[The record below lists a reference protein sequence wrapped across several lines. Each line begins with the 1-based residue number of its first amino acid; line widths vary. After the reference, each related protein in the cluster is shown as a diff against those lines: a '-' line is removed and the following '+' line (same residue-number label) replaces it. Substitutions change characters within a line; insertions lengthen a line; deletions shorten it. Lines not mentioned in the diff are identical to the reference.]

1 MATLNERIGEVVK
14 RKRQRD
20 RLTQAALGAA
30 IGVSGSYISG
40 IESGQT
46 GVRITELE
54 SLAVQFRTTAIELIT
69 EAAGR
74 DEYKF
79 TASNRERDA
88 FLSLYDVLTPGNQKQ
103 AHNFL
108 LFLREQQERAKVQA
122 TE

>member
-1 MATLNERIGEVVK
+1 MPTLNERIGEVIK

-20 RLTQAALGAA
+20 RLTQNELGSA
-30 IGVSGSYISG
+30 IGVSGSYISS

-54 SLAVQFRTTAIELIT
+54 GLALKFRTTALELIN

-79 TASNRERDA
+79 TTSTRERDA
-88 FLSLYDVLTPGNQKQ
+88 FLTLYDSLSPDHQKQ
-103 AHNFL
+103 ARTYL
-108 LFLREQQERAKVQA
+108 LFLRELQNNPQDQ
-122 TE
+122 